1 MFVGF
6 GLSFTC
12 LGRRDCGLCW
22 VLVGLGCFDCD
33 LMCWID
39 VSFVVNSVVIICSF
53 MVVCVLFC
61 FLPCVAFGWAFV
73 FCAGLFLCLFEW
85 NLIGFVGLLL
95 GILMLGCGCLVC
107 MLVWCGFWVADCGF
121 VVFCYFL
128 L

>member
-61 FLPCVAFGWAFV
+61 FLPCVAFGWGVCFLWRFGSVFV
-73 FCAGLFLCLFEW
+73 WVEPDRFCWFASW
-85 NLIGFVGLLL
+85 NLDAWLWLFGLYVGLVWV
-95 GILMLGCGCLVC
+95 LGC
-107 MLVWCGFWVADCGF
+107 
-121 VVFCYFL
+121 
-128 L
+128 